1 MKLKSSIL
9 KSMRCSL
16 TLSSIKNKLCEIT
29 KLFKEFKFQQ
39 SLWLESINNDKISKN
54 KIFPYL
60 WIDSEKK
67 IEFSH
72 KYIDKLIDYCD
83 QLLSRVERWTFE
95 GSGLTIHL
103 ILQHVLVIS
112 NIAICKKSYYFLL
125 LRYFNNNIF

>member
-9 KSMRCSL
+9 KSMMCSL

-54 KIFPYL
+54 KIFPYS

-67 IEFSH
+67 
-72 KYIDKLIDYCD
+72 
-83 QLLSRVERWTFE
+83 
-95 GSGLTIHL
+95 
-103 ILQHVLVIS
+103 
-112 NIAICKKSYYFLL
+112 
-125 LRYFNNNIF
+125 